1 MPERCHCIPLNP
13 DYPETKEQLQ
23 EKFLRLTAGK

>member
-1 MPERCHCIPLNP
+1 VCPVDCIPHNP
-13 DYPETKEQLQ
+13 DYPETKERLQ